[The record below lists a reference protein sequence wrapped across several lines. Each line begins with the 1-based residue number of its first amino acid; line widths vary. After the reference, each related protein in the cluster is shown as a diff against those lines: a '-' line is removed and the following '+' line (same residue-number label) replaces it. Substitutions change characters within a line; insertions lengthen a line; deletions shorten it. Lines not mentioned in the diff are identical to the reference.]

1 MANILL
7 CKTIYCTIIFV
18 FRYMTILF
26 YLNDVQEGGDTAFV
40 VADNETI
47 SVEVCMLWNN
57 LKLDIASTE

>member
-1 MANILL
+1 
-7 CKTIYCTIIFV
+7 
-18 FRYMTILF
+18 MTILF